1 MAADNSWR
9 WISGLILGI
18 GGLIVIG
25 GLALGLGSLRHVL
38 YGERADGAV
47 TEMRREGDMYAPVVR
62 FQLPGGETQMVTD
75 LASGAPDFAVGDQVT
90 ILYMPQNPRDFRI
103 DTFDR
108 LWFSAIFVS
117 VFGAFWM
124 LFGLVAWALSRGIDL
139 AVAGETAFTAI
150 AAASGLIGIFVLWS
164 AADLYTGG
172 VRTEGTVLENRESRR
187 TESETVRRADGREVE
202 RTVER
207 VSFAPVVRFTTR
219 EAGREIEFHGRGG
232 SDRAFA
238 PGERVTVIYDAAH
251 PIRAR
256 IVSFVDIWLPSAA
269 AFGVTFVFGGA
280 VWLSRRV
287 RRRAT
292 APRA

>member
-1 MAADNSWR
+1 MAVDNTWR
-9 WISGLILGI
+9 WIAWLILGI
-18 GGLIVIG
+18 GGLILAG

-38 YGERADGAV
+38 YGERADGEV
-47 TEMRREGDMYAPVVR
+47 IEMRRDGDIYAPVVR
-62 FQLPGGETQMVTD
+62 FRLPGGETQEVVD
-75 LASGAPDFAVGDQVT
+75 LASGAPDFAVGDKVS
-90 ILYMPQNPRDFRI
+90 ILYMPQDSRDFRI

-108 LWFSAIFVS
+108 LWFSAIFVT
-117 VFGAFWM
+117 VFGGFWM
-124 LFGLVAWALSRGIDL
+124 LFGIVAWALSRGIDL
-139 AVAGETAFTAI
+139 AVVGEQAFTVI
-150 AAASGLIGIFVLWS
+150 AVAAGLIGVFVLWS

-172 VRTEGTVLENRESRR
+172 VRTEGVVLENRESRR
-187 TESETVRRADGREVE
+187 TESETVRLGDGREVD
-202 RTVER
+202 RAVER

-219 EAGREIEFHGRGG
+219 EGGREIEFHGRGG

-238 PGERVTVIYDAAH
+238 QGERVTVIYDPAN

-269 AFGVTFVFGGA
+269 AFGVAFVFGGA

-292 APRA
+292 DLRA

>member
-18 GGLIVIG
+18 GGLILVG

-38 YGERADGAV
+38 HGERADGEV
-47 TEMRREGDMYAPVVR
+47 VEMRREGNMYAPVVR
-62 FQLPGGETQMVTD
+62 FRLPGGETQTVTD
-75 LASGAPDFAVGDQVT
+75 LASGAPDFAVGDKVT
-90 ILYMPQNPRDFRI
+90 ILYMPQDPRDFRI
-103 DTFDR
+103 DTLDR
-108 LWFSAIFVS
+108 LWFSAIFVTI
-117 VFGAFWM
+117 FGAFWM
-124 LFGLVAWALSRGIDL
+124 LFGIVAWALSRGIDL
-139 AVAGETAFTAI
+139 AVMGETAFAVI
-150 AAASGLIGIFVLWS
+150 AVGAGLIGIFVLWS

-172 VRTEGTVLENRESRR
+172 VRTEGVVLENRESRR

-219 EAGREIEFHGRGG
+219 EAGREIEFRGRGG

-238 PGERVTVIYDAAH
+238 PGERVTVIYDPAN

-269 AFGVTFVFGGA
+269 AFAVAFVFGGA
-280 VWLSRRV
+280 VWLSRQV
-287 RRRAT
+287 RRRST
-292 APRA
+292 DLRA

>member
-1 MAADNSWR
+1 MATDNSWR
-9 WISGLILGI
+9 WIAGLILGI
-18 GGLIVIG
+18 GGLILVG

-38 YGERADGAV
+38 HGERADGEV
-47 TEMRREGDMYAPVVR
+47 IEMRREGDMYAPVVR
-62 FQLPGGETQMVTD
+62 FRLSSGETQTVED
-75 LASGAPDFAVGDQVT
+75 LASGAPDFAVGDRIT
-90 ILYMPQNPRDFRI
+90 ILYMPQDPRDFRI

-108 LWFSAIFVS
+108 LWFSAIFVTI
-117 VFGAFWM
+117 FGAFWM
-124 LFGLVAWALSRGIDL
+124 LFGIVAWALSRGIDL
-139 AVAGETAFTAI
+139 AMVGETAFTVVAGG
-150 AAASGLIGIFVLWS
+150 ALLIGIFVLWS

-172 VRTEGTVLENRESRR
+172 VRTEGIVLENRESRR
-187 TESETVRRADGREVE
+187 TESETVQQADGREVE

-219 EAGREIEFHGRGG
+219 EGGREIECHGRGG

-238 PGERVTVIYDAAH
+238 SGERVTVIYDPAN

-256 IVSFVDIWLPSAA
+256 LVSFVDIWLPSAA
-269 AFGVTFVFGGA
+269 AFAVAFVFGGA

-292 APRA
+292 DLRA